1 MYYTCTNERVDAQ
14 LSNYSADFEGE
25 IMLKRIYRSTVT
37 CIGLSEEE
45 AKEAV
50 ADMLL
55 EFAERPWQ
63 EKVNCEWRDGVLRLS
78 AQNDTD
84 ANGLALLDEFGD
96 AITAYINY
104 SGDIK
109 IEVESVIEL

>member
-1 MYYTCTNERVDAQ
+1 MYYTRINEQVNTQ
-14 LSNYSADFEGE
+14 LPNYSAEFEGY
-25 IMLKRIYRSTVT
+25 IMLKRVYRSTVI
-37 CIGLSEEE
+37 CIGLSEAE

-50 ADMLL
+50 ADILT

-63 EKVNCEWRDGVLRLS
+63 KEIACEWREGILRLS
-78 AQNDTD
+78 AQNDSD
-84 ANGLALLDEFGD
+84 FNGLALLDEFGD